1 MPFKT
6 EHNDDN
12 VIDAVSDTDSTLT
25 YKNQCI
31 YPTNIGGYLVNAIT
45 GIEYPFRQGSPN
57 SLQLFKVIISAG
69 VINEIGCINRYTINK
84 DPVITY
90 YDSPNQ
96 YQQYTDIKVPTPIIN
111 KWKSRVNFIF
121 PNGEYSEKRYTE
133 YIKNKKL
140 EKNKTIK

>member
-6 EHNDDN
+6 DNMDDTA
-12 VIDAVSDTDSTLT
+12 IEIVSDTDSNMT

-31 YPTNIGGYLVNAIT
+31 HPTNIGGYLVNAIT

-69 VINEIGCINRYTINK
+69 VLNENGCINRYNINK

-96 YQQYTDIKVPTPIIN
+96 YQLYTDIKVPHSIIN

-121 PNGEYSEKRYTE
+121 PNGEFSEKKYNE

-140 EKNKTIK
+140 EKSKIIK